1 MTPVRSI
8 FFLVIF
14 LSTPFV
20 LKAEEQSAALQDVSR
35 KLLLLES
42 KMKRLSETQNQILL
56 NADKIDQ
63 ELISLGIKIRR
74 HRG

>member
-1 MTPVRSI
+1 MTPARSI

-14 LSTPFV
+14 LLTPFV